1 MPTMDYQSSSVPFSS
16 IGRSLLSL
24 RRDQVHAMDGQHELG
39 SSQEQEL
46 DFFQRHVADLFADLS
61 SSGGEELL
69 SLAWVRKLLDSF
81 LLSQEEFRIIL
92 FNNRSILSRHPL
104 DRLIAEFYER
114 GVKAL
119 DICNAIRD
127 GIEQVRQW
135 QKHIEIVLVSLD
147 PCNKPIGEGQLRRG
161 KKALTDLA
169 VLMLDEKDPASVL
182 AQRNRSFGR
191 NSQSSSKDCHR
202 AGGHF
207 RSLSWSVSRS
217 WSAARQLQAIGNNI
231 YAPRG
236 NEIVSTSG
244 LANPVFTM
252 NSVLHFVMWALV
264 AAIPCQDR
272 GFQTHFSI
280 PRSFSWGVS
289 ILSLHDKIME
299 ESKKKERRN
308 SVGLLKEIHQIEKCT
323 RHLLELTDSLQ
334 LPITE
339 EKLMELRK
347 GMQEL
352 GIVFDALKE
361 GLEPCERQ
369 VREVFHRIV
378 RSRMEGLD
386 SLHKHD

>member
-1 MPTMDYQSSSVPFSS
+1 MDYQGSSVPFAA

-24 RRDQVHAMDGQHELG
+24 RRDQVHAMDGHHDLG

-61 SSGGEELL
+61 SPSGDELL

-81 LLSQEEFRIIL
+81 LLCQEEFRIIL
-92 FNNRSILSRHPL
+92 FNNRPILSRPPL
-104 DRLIAEFYER
+104 DRLIAEFYDR

-119 DICNAIRD
+119 DVCNAVRD
-127 GIEQVRQW
+127 GIEQMRQW

-147 PCNKPIGEGQLRRG
+147 PCNKPVGEGQLRRA

-169 VLMLDEKDPASVL
+169 VLMLDEKDPASIL

-191 NSQSSSKDCHR
+191 NSQSSGKDYHR

-217 WSAARQLQAIGNNI
+217 WSAARQLQAIGNSI
-231 YAPRG
+231 YAPRA
-236 NEIVSTSG
+236 NEIVATSG

-272 GFQTHFSI
+272 GLQAHFSI
-280 PRSFSWGVS
+280 PRSFSWGASV
-289 ILSLHDKIME
+289 LSLHDRIIE
-299 ESKKKERRN
+299 ESKKRERRN

-334 LPITE
+334 YPISE
-339 EKLMELRK
+339 EKVMELRK
-347 GMQEL
+347 GIQEL

-369 VREVFHRIV
+369 AREVFHRIV
-378 RSRMEGLD
+378 RSRMESLD
-386 SLHKHD
+386 CLHKQE